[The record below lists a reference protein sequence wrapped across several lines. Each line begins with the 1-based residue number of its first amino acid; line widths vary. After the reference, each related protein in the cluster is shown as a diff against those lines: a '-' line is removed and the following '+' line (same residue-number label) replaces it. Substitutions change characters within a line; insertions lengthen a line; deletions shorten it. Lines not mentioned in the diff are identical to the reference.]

1 MDISNNII
9 INPKL
14 KHVFGNMLRIAVP
27 LVMRQV
33 EVIDGVISTTD
44 YDFHPS
50 ADYPVTMEFMRGTT
64 LYKFK
69 AEVRDGTI
77 AYVEESG
84 TLPVGLYSIAVVC
97 RDDHGVPYRF
107 KERAALA
114 VVDCTADAGIED
126 GVEFEVETQYLDG
139 AVFFGAAG
147 KGIEYMDVSESQE
160 PGGANTMT
168 FHFTDGTVQTI
179 TVLNGTVP
187 EGTMRRVIMMMTFDG
202 ADESFTDPDGN
213 MLTDEQVIAI
223 MEDDTNY
230 VNIIYNN
237 WTYEMTEKSVNSWN
251 FLAPGQGYITRYFV
265 LTEEGGGLYIQE
277 SGQTMVPEAQVN
289 SDWNEADPDSKAY
302 ILNKPSIPAA
312 QVNADWNA
320 VSGVAQ
326 ILNKPTIPA
335 PQVNADWN
343 AVGGVAEI
351 LNKPVIPAPQVQS
364 DWDATEGMGVILNK
378 PTIPAAQVNSDWDA
392 SSGVAEILNKPTI
405 PSNTSDLVNDSNFT
419 TKGMYMGV
427 CETAA
432 ATAAKEAT
440 TDTFPTDED
449 GHPLIGTMI
458 GIKFTNTDSCTTAPT
473 INVNNT
479 GAYGIMY
486 GAGTVASKASSSYT
500 GYAGNYIY
508 YTFTE
513 VNGTKYWMWVNRS
526 TYQTNTDV
534 EPGRIYGTAYKTG
547 DYTMFRNTLCGMTA
561 AGRIEP
567 LVLSSSTGTSK
578 TRNTHGFQVGRFYYN
593 ASTTTNSVA
602 ANTVITSNIL
612 WLLYTSG
619 YVDFR
624 YSSNAGSTLTA
635 NKPLYLVGTIGADG
649 LFYLDTTWWTQTLP
663 TTADGKVYVDIGMT
677 YDTYRFI
684 FTGGTVWYEYRDGR
698 VRIYNGG

>member
-1 MDISNNII
+1 MDQSNNII

-14 KHVFGNMLRIAVP
+14 RHVFGNVLRIAVP

-50 ADYPVTMEFMRGTT
+50 ADYPVTMEFTRGTSV
-64 LYKFK
+64 YKFK
-69 AEVRDGTI
+69 ADVREGTI
-77 AYVEESG
+77 AYAEESG
-84 TLPVGLYSIAVVC
+84 ALPVGLYSIAVVC
-97 RDDHGVPYRF
+97 RDDHGVCYRF

-126 GVEFEVETQYLDG
+126 GVEYEVETQYLDG

-147 KGIEYMDVSESQE
+147 KGIEYADVTESQE
-160 PGGANTMT
+160 PGGENTLT
-168 FHFTDGTVQTI
+168 LHFTDGTTQTL
-179 TVLNGTVP
+179 TVLNGT
-187 EGTMRRVIMMMTFDG
+187 
-202 ADESFTDPDGN
+202 
-213 MLTDEQVIAI
+213 
-223 MEDDTNY
+223 
-230 VNIIYNN
+230 
-237 WTYEMTEKSVNSWN
+237 
-251 FLAPGQGYITRYFV
+251 
-265 LTEEGGGLYIQE
+265 
-277 SGQTMVPEAQVN
+277 
-289 SDWNEADPDSKAY
+289 
-302 ILNKPSIPAA
+302 AA
-312 QVNADWNA
+312 AEQVNADWDEEDPESKA
-320 VSGVAQ
+320 F
-326 ILNKPTIPA
+326 IRNKPSIPA

-351 LNKPVIPAPQVQS
+351 LNKPA
-364 DWDATEGMGVILNK
+364 
-378 PTIPAAQVNSDWDA
+378 
-392 SSGVAEILNKPTI
+392 I
-405 PSNTSDLVNDSNFT
+405 PSKTSDLVNDSNFT

-440 TDTFPTDED
+440 TDPFPTDED

-458 GIKFTNTDSCTTAPT
+458 GIKFTVTDSCTTPPT
-473 INVNNT
+473 INVNGT

-486 GAGTVASKASSSYT
+486 GAGTVATKASSSYT
-500 GYAGNYIY
+500 GYAGNYMY

-534 EPGRIYGTAYKTG
+534 EPGRLYGTAYQTG
-547 DYTMFRNTLCGMTA
+547 DYTMFRNTICGMTE

-578 TRNTHGFQVGRFYYN
+578 TRNTHGFRVSRFFYN

-635 NKPLYLVGTIGADG
+635 HKPLYLVGTIGADG

-663 TTADGKVYVDIGMT
+663 TTADGKVYVDIGMA
-677 YDTYRFI
+677 YDNYRFI
-684 FTGGTVWYEYRDGR
+684 FTGGTEWYEYRNGA
-698 VRIYNGG
+698 VRPYYGGQ